1 MVVVLGQAD
10 AIHWESIFAS
20 HTFHEI
26 QMYYPMRVFVQR
38 IQTHL
43 EYSPPATLPFR
54 LRLVGC
60 QQLSGTVSEIALR
73 TLRKKTVRQ
82 YIHRPEF
89 EFFKIDEDSEE
100 ANNLAGNPKF
110 AEKLEYIKKSS
121 NKPSTFHD
129 PWVMKWSY
137 E

>member
-1 MVVVLGQAD
+1 M
-10 AIHWESIFAS
+10 
-20 HTFHEI
+20 
-26 QMYYPMRVFVQR
+26 
-38 IQTHL
+38 
-43 EYSPPATLPFR
+43 
-54 LRLVGC
+54 GC

-89 EFFKIDEDSEE
+89 EFFQIDEDPEE

-110 AEKLEYIKKSS
+110 AEKLELYKEKL
-121 NKPSTFHD
+121 KQAQRTFHD